1 MLYVRHYWR
10 KRMNNTYKNKRV
22 LITGADGFVGSHLT
36 EALLEAGAE
45 VSILVRGTS
54 HMGTSMNHFHNLNHV
69 TERIKHVITGDIAN
83 NDIIEAIRQNNPQI
97 IFHLAAN
104 AYVPYSFEHP
114 VEVAQAN
121 VMGTLNILE
130 AARKMKIERVVI
142 TSSSEVYGNPIYV
155 PIDEK
160 HPLNPTSPYA
170 ASKAAADRYAFS
182 YWNTYKIP
190 IAIIR
195 PFNTYGPRH
204 TYDVIP
210 KFISLALENKPIT
223 IYGDGKQR
231 RDFVYVKDMVRAFM
245 IMGSDERAIG
255 QCINFGTGKSYSV
268 LEIAE
273 KIITLSNS
281 QSIITHVEPRLAEVE
296 HLLCDNSKAKEFF
309 GWKPQVE
316 IEEGIQLNIAYVKHE
331 DLC

>member
-1 MLYVRHYWR
+1 ME
-10 KRMNNTYKNKRV
+10 NEFYKNKTV

-36 EALLEAGAE
+36 EALLEAGAF

-54 HMGTSMNHFHNLNHV
+54 HMGTSMHNFHNLNSV
-69 TERIKHVITGDIAN
+69 KTKIKTVITGDIAN
-83 NDIIEAIRQNNPQI
+83 NDIIEAIRQNKPQI

-114 VEVAQAN
+114 IEVAQAN

-142 TSSSEVYGNPIYV
+142 TSSSEVYGNPLYV

-182 YWNTYKIP
+182 YWNTYKLP

-210 KFISLALENKPIT
+210 KFIALALENKPIT
-223 IYGDGKQR
+223 IYGSGNQR
-231 RDFVYVKDMVRAFM
+231 RDFVYVKDMVQAFM
-245 IMGSDERAIG
+245 IMGSEQRAVG
-255 QCINFGTGKSYSV
+255 ECINFGTGKSYSV

-273 KIITLSNS
+273 KVIRICNS
-281 QSIITHVEPRLAEVE
+281 QSKLVHVEPRLAEVE
-296 HLLCDNSKAKEFF
+296 HLLCDNQKAKEFF
-309 GWKPQVE
+309 AWNST
-316 IEEGIQLNIAYVKHE
+316 IDIDEGIALNVEYVKKERAYVK
-331 DLC
+331 